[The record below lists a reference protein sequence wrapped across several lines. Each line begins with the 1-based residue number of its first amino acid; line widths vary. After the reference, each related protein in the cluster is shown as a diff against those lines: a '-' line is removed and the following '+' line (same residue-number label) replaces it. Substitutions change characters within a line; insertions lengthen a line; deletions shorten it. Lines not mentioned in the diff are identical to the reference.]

1 MSVDTEPTV
10 TSAPLA
16 RTTLGRLYRGQTAID
31 FHGHRRIGFVI
42 SAVLIVATVVS
53 LVTRGLNL
61 GIDFEGGVVWDV
73 PGATFTIDDAEAV
86 LEANGLDPSEA
97 RIQVRSSESGEIVKI
112 QVAELPLAEQ
122 EAVRAELAAS
132 AGVDVAD
139 VSSSSVSSSWGRDV
153 TEQAVRALAVF
164 LVLVAIFISIRFE
177 WRMAIAALVAMVHDV
192 VIAVGIYSLL
202 GFVVTP
208 ATVIAF
214 LTILGY
220 SLYDT
225 IVVFDRVRE
234 NEAKFAA
241 HKTPYADVV
250 NTSMNQVLMRSINTS
265 LSSIIPVLSLLIVGA
280 GIMGAT
286 TLSEFALALLVGML
300 TGVYSSIYVATPLL
314 GLLKE
319 RMSDWS
325 TPSSERVRG
334 EDLRDLVAG
343 GVPAGRR
350 SSARA
355 STPASATASAGA
367 GGATTSG
374 PTSDKAEVLLTHAP
388 RPRKKKR
395 R

>member
-1 MSVDTEPTV
+1 MTVDAEVRAPEPSSV
-10 TSAPLA
+10 A
-16 RTTLGRLYRGQTAID
+16 RTTLGRLYRGQTAVD
-31 FHGHRRIGFVI
+31 FHGHRRIGFII
-42 SAVLIVATVVS
+42 SVVLLVVTVVS
-53 LVTRGLNL
+53 LFTRGLNL

-73 PGATFTIDDAEAV
+73 PGDSFTIDDAEAV
-86 LEANGLDPSEA
+86 LQESGLDPSEA

-112 QVAELPLAEQ
+112 QVAELPLEQQ
-122 EAVRAELAAS
+122 EAVRASLAEAAGVPLEDVSAS
-132 AGVDVAD
+132 A
-139 VSSSSVSSSWGRDV
+139 VSSSWGRDV
-153 TEQAVRALAVF
+153 TEQAVRALIVF
-164 LVLVAIFISIRFE
+164 LVLVSLFISIRFE
-177 WRMAIAALVAMVHDV
+177 WRMAVAALVAMAHDV
-192 VIAVGIYSLL
+192 AIAVGIYSVF

-241 HKTPYADVV
+241 HKVPYADVV

-265 LSSIIPVLSLLIVGA
+265 LSSIIPVLSLLVVGA
-280 GIMGAT
+280 WIMGAS
-286 TLSEFALALLVGML
+286 TLSEFALALLVGMI

-314 GLLKE
+314 AVLKE
-319 RMSDWS
+319 RMADWRA
-325 TPSSERVRG
+325 PASERARG
-334 EDLRDLVAG
+334 DELRDLVMG

-350 SSARA
+350 TAAQRAAATSGAPGA
-355 STPASATASAGA
+355 STP
-367 GGATTSG
+367 G
-374 PTSDKAEVLLTHAP
+374 PVSDKAEVLLTHAP

>member
-1 MSVDTEPTV
+1 VSVDVEATAKATPV
-10 TSAPLA
+10 A

-31 FHGHRRIGFVI
+31 FHGHRRIGFLI
-42 SAVLIVATVVS
+42 SALLIVATVVS
-53 LVTRGLNL
+53 LATRALNL

-73 PGATFTIDDAEAV
+73 PGATFTIDDAEGV
-86 LEANGLDPSEA
+86 LEANGLDVAEA
-97 RIQVRSSESGEIVKI
+97 RIQVRTSESGEVVKI
-112 QVAELPLAEQ
+112 QVSELSLEQ
-122 EAVRAELAAS
+122 QEVIRADLAAA
-132 AGVDVAD
+132 AGVPVED

-153 TEQAVRALAVF
+153 TDQAIRALAVF

-202 GFVVTP
+202 GFLVTP

-300 TGVYSSIYVATPLL
+300 TGVYSSIYIATPLL
-314 GLLKE
+314 AVIKE

-325 TPSSERVRG
+325 TPASERARG
-334 EDLRDLVAG
+334 EDLRNLVIG

-350 SSARA
+350 AAAR
-355 STPASATASAGA
+355 T
-367 GGATTSG
+367 ATTVPAAKGEATG
-374 PTSDKAEVLLTHAP
+374 PPVGPVSDQAEVLLTHAP